1 MEKESAA
8 KLEKKRTRGEKVFD
22 TVVHCSI
29 HEMFELWY
37 VW

>member
-8 KLEKKRTRGEKVFD
+8 KLEKRTRGEKVFD

-29 HEMFELWY
+29 HEMFILSY